1 MQIQRYLFV
10 AIWFGILLHAFSDWN
25 TPKRDRA
32 SRVDSPYCIGR
43 NLSQRRHQTS
53 KLEQTCK
60 PATPEFAGF
69 TPDGEVVTATSEG
82 VVEFRAM
89 EAGTTPNR
97 IDCLPRYASHQR
109 GWMLPRLGN

>member
-1 MQIQRYLFV
+1 MALLA
-10 AIWFGILLHAFSDWN
+10 AIVEWSLRHRAIVLLVSTVLIVSAETFRSADTKPAN
-25 TPKRDRA
+25 LNKRA
-32 SRVDSPYCIGR
+32 SLPP
-43 NLSQRRHQTS
+43 L
-53 KLEQTCK
+53 
-60 PATPEFAGF
+60 EFAGF

-89 EAGTTPNR
+89 EAWTTPNR